1 MNKISTQE
9 IRKLEIRIARLEKES
24 KILDWLKSI
33 PINLLSKIQD
43 SFGEISSLLKLTL
56 KKNKESILEGLVK
69 FLEVR
74 VSSAL
79 DKSLMSGYPIR
90 FYITSF
96 DPNNP
101 MNSEAQLMVKD
112 VGGEL
117 RSYEATIREMPGIL
131 KDVEGLP
138 PSIDKDI
145 KGAYI
150 SWWKDFEEELKML
163 REGRMSRSTD
173 LKSFWNRIKGASKFL
188 YRFLRVIYSFK
199 WAYEVFS
206 LVVMFTSLMPLAE
219 VIEGPPAPAMDRGK
233 TLSYLGVGKMVLN
246 IFEKVLRRRKVNMD
260 LFDELAAKK
269 ASSNPYPYCYS
280 LVSHFER
287 NIK

>member
-1 MNKISTQE
+1 MNKISAQE

-90 FYITSF
+90 FYITNF

-101 MNSEAQLMVKD
+101 MNSEAQLMVKE

-117 RSYEATIREMPGIL
+117 KSYEATVRDMPAML

-138 PSIDKDI
+138 PGIDKDI

-219 VIEGPPAPAMDRGK
+219 AAPERGK
-233 TLSYLGVGKMVLN
+233 TLTYLGVGKMILN

-269 ASSNPYPYCYS
+269 ASSHPYPYCNS
-280 LVSHFER
+280 LVSHYER
-287 NIK
+287 ICK